1 MLGWFPPPEGGLGH
15 QRIMDKDERSG
26 ATSRNIL
33 ITGAGGGLGRGLALH
48 FERSGHKL
56 LLLDSNANSLAETVG
71 QLASPQSCLL
81 SDAVDITSSGEIR
94 AFIDRCGDNRVDVLV
109 NNAGT
114 QHVVSIEEFP
124 AEKWDLLMD
133 VMLKGPFL
141 LSQAVLPGMRA
152 AGFGRIV
159 NIGSFHS
166 LVASPFKSAYV
177 AAKHGLLGLAKVAAL
192 ETASV
197 DITVN
202 TICPSYIKTP
212 LVDAQIKAQ
221 AEMHGIAE
229 SEVISRIMLEPMPKK
244 VFITPAEIAATI
256 EFLMSHDARNITG
269 QTIVIDGG
277 WTSR

>member
-1 MLGWFPPPEGGLGH
+1 MSDSNE
-15 QRIMDKDERSG
+15 
-26 ATSRNIL
+26 AVSRNIL

-48 FERSGHKL
+48 FEGHGHKL
-56 LLLDSNANSLAETVG
+56 LLLDSNAESLAETIR
-71 QLASPQSCLL
+71 QLASQATCLQS
-81 SDAVDITSSGEIR
+81 DVVDITSADQVG
-94 AFIDRCGDNRVDVLV
+94 AFVDRFAGNLDVLI

-114 QHVVSIEEFP
+114 QHVVSIEDLP
-124 AEKWDLLMD
+124 VDKWDLLVD

-141 LSQAVLPGMRA
+141 LTQAVLPRMRA
-152 AGFGRIV
+152 NDFGRIV

-212 LVDAQIKAQ
+212 LVDAQVKAQ
-221 AEMHGIAE
+221 AEVHGIPE

-244 VFITPAEIAATI
+244 VFITPTEIAATI
-256 EFLMSHDARNITG
+256 EFLMTHEARNITG

>member
-1 MLGWFPPPEGGLGH
+1 MS
-15 QRIMDKDERSG
+15 DSNG
-26 ATSRNIL
+26 AVSRNIL

-48 FERSGHKL
+48 FEQHGHKL
-56 LLLDSNANSLAETVG
+56 LLLDSNADLLTETVR
-71 QLASPQSCLL
+71 QLASRDSCLL
-81 SDAVDITSSGEIR
+81 SDVVDITSVDQIR
-94 AFIDRCGDNRVDVLV
+94 AFVARSGDIRLDVLV

-114 QHVVSIEEFP
+114 QHVVSIEDLP
-124 AEKWDLLMD
+124 VEKWDLLID

-141 LSQAVLPGMRA
+141 LSQAVLPRMRA
-152 AGFGRIV
+152 NGFGRIV
-159 NIGSFHS
+159 NIGSIHS

-221 AEMHGIAE
+221 AEIHGIPE
-229 SEVISRIMLEPMPKK
+229 SDVIRRIMLEPMPKN
-244 VFITPAEIAATI
+244 VFITPAEVAATI
-256 EFLMSHDARNITG
+256 EFLMTHEARNITG
-269 QTIVIDGG
+269 QTVVIDGG
-277 WTSR
+277 WTLR